1 MPRSRGRSTWG
12 SVVMTQRFIGIVT
25 RSVTVPMP
33 SPRLSQLFST
43 NPLTSPVGSNDNVR
57 AEPAYFESPMWIQ
70 LAEPAQGR
78 GGEQVDRRGVV
89 QGPCPEH
96 VVRILSVE
104 VAPARIYVRDVW
116 DVVLVLGSRRI
127 R

>member
-1 MPRSRGRSTWG
+1 
-12 SVVMTQRFIGIVT
+12 MTQRFIGIVT

-33 SPRLSQLFST
+33 SPRLEPTVL
-43 NPLTSPVGSNDNVR
+43 NEPAPVPRRLNDNVR
-57 AEPAYFESPMWIQ
+57 TEPAHFESPIWVQ

-116 DVVLVLGSRRI
+116 DVVLVLRSRRI